1 MASQKNILHRI
12 RHKYAEMGRAEKA
25 VADYVLNYPEDVVL
39 LSMRALAEKA
49 NVSDNTVLRFCRTS
63 GFSGY
68 WDFKSSLVPQIVV
81 QRKSI
86 YQPAEATDQFALQHK
101 KISANICTAIQE
113 TFQNINEEDI
123 IQVAQKIVSSNI
135 TVIIGLGDS
144 YGVAIIFSNFLLML
158 GLPSICMRDR
168 SEMVKMGSILGEDSI
183 LIALTHSG
191 ETPEVLMTLER
202 AAEQGAFTTVI
213 SNSLAVKHE
222 VQPDI
227 FLLTQ
232 VPATSVAG
240 SYFALPRIAQ
250 LAVIELILSKMPF
263 FYTKEE

>member
-1 MASQKNILHRI
+1 MATQKNTLHLI
-12 RHKYAEMGRAEKA
+12 TNKYSEMGRAERA
-25 VADYVLNYPEDVVL
+25 VADYVLNHPEEVIL

-86 YQPAEATDQFALQHK
+86 YQPTEVTDQFTIQHK
-101 KISANICTAIQE
+101 KISSNICTTVKE
-113 TFQNINEEDI
+113 TFQNIIEEDI
-123 IQVAQKIVSSNI
+123 LKAAQKIASSNI

-144 YGVAIIFSNFLLML
+144 YGVSIIFSNFLLML
-158 GLPSICMRDR
+158 GIPSIYLCDR
-168 SEMVKMGSILGEDSI
+168 SEMERMCSILHEESV
-183 LIALTHSG
+183 LIGMTHSG
-191 ETPEVLMTLER
+191 ETPEILVALKR
-202 AAEQGAFTTVI
+202 AAENKAFTVAI
-213 SNSLAVKHE
+213 CNSIAVKHE
-222 VQPDI
+222 VSTDV

-232 VPATSVAG
+232 VPTTSVAG

-250 LAVIELILSKMPF
+250 LAVMELILSKIPL
-263 FYTKEE
+263 YVSREK

>member
-12 RHKYAEMGRAEKA
+12 RQKYAEMGRAEKS
-25 VADYVLNYPEDVVL
+25 VADYVLNHPEDVVL

-49 NVSDNTVLRFCRTS
+49 DVSDNTVLRFCRTT

-86 YQPAEATDQFALQHK
+86 YQPAEVSDQFVVQHE

-113 TFQNINEEDI
+113 TFQHISEDEI
-123 IQVAQKIVSSNI
+123 IQVARKIASSNI
-135 TVIIGLGDS
+135 TVIVGLGDS
-144 YGVAIIFSNFLLML
+144 YGVAVIFFNFLLML
-158 GLPSICMRDR
+158 GLPSMCLCDR
-168 SEMVKMGSILGEDSI
+168 SEMARMCSILREDSL

-191 ETPEVLMTLER
+191 ETPEVLMALKR
-202 AAEQGAFTTVI
+202 AAEHGAFTAVI
-213 SNSLAVKHE
+213 CNSLAVKHE

-250 LAVIELILSKMPF
+250 LAVIELILSKMPL
-263 FYTKEE
+263 YIEGE